1 MWPGALKLLLL
12 ITFLQH
18 PLRCMSREK
27 NFREKE
33 KDVLDDI
40 LGPGR
45 YDARIR
51 PSGENATDGP
61 AIVRVNLFVRSIATI
76 SDIKMEYSVQLTF
89 REQWMDDRLQFD
101 DAEGRLK
108 YLTLTDA
115 SRVWMPDLFF
125 SNEKE
130 GHFHNIIMPN
140 VYIRIFPH
148 GSVLYSIRIS
158 LTLSCPMNL
167 KLYPLDRQ
175 VCSLRMAS
183 YGWTTDDLVFLW
195 KEGDPV
201 QVVKNLHL
209 PRFTLEKFLTD
220 YCNSKTNTGE
230 YSCLKVD
237 LFFKREFSYYL
248 IQIYIPCC
256 MLVIVSWVSFWLDQS
271 AVPARVSLGV
281 TTLLTMA
288 TQTSGINA
296 SLPPVSYTKA
306 IDIWTGVCLT
316 FVFGALLEFA
326 LVNYASRSDMHSENM
341 VKKYPPSETEQS
353 TSMDLTSDQV
363 EPDNASNF
371 AMTGYDGPLQPSL
384 QVVAIQVPDEVQ
396 AHRRHIENFLP
407 NRIRFLQPNVLV
419 QLPVPEGGG
428 GRVNV
433 DKEALGTRNVARGH
447 SRQYHTGT
455 TANTNARSHH
465 RPRHRHQYYHYRPS
479 HHHQHHL
486 HHCVLPQQDEDE
498 EEDEE
503 EEEEE
508 QQQQLPLSSHR
519 HHHPRFYPGRN
530 EPRSASFPSLH
541 NAKGSGRCSP
551 RSARC
556 SPRSTRHSCKSS
568 ARSSPST
575 SPSPSPF
582 PSPTPS
588 PTTSRRATPS
598 PPTPAGRTSFS
609 RNDKCCWGLIP
620 RSWFTSRDKGS
631 ARIDFIA
638 RRAFPL
644 TFVLFNLGY
653 WSNYLF
659 QGKDSDNRQK

>member
-1 MWPGALKLLLL
+1 MAGAMWPGVLLLL
-12 ITFLQH
+12 VLLAVLLH
-18 PLRCMSREK
+18 PSRCTQPK
-27 NFREKE
+27 VNFREKE
-33 KDVLDDI
+33 KQVLDNI

-51 PSGENATDGP
+51 PSGENGTDGP

-89 REQWMDDRLQFD
+89 REQWLDERLRFND
-101 DAEGRLK
+101 FGGKLK
-108 YLTLTDA
+108 YLTLTEA

-175 VCSLRMAS
+175 TCSLRMAS

-237 LFFKREFSYYL
+237 LLFKREFSYYL

-306 IDIWTGVCLT
+306 IDVWTGVCLT

-326 LVNYASRSDMHSENM
+326 LVNYASRSDMHSDNI
-341 VKKYPPSETEQS
+341 KKQFPQNEMEHSSSIDPSSE
-353 TSMDLTSDQV
+353 LL
-363 EPDNASNF
+363 EPDGSANF
-371 AMTGYDGPLQPSL
+371 AMQQQTHGSNPSMT
-384 QVVAIQVPDEVQ
+384 Q
-396 AHRRHIENFLP
+396 HHSLP
-407 NRIRFLQPNVLV
+407 RTYQQDHHHQQQQHHHHH
-419 QLPVPEGGG
+419 QL
-428 GRVNV
+428 
-433 DKEALGTRNVARGH
+433 
-447 SRQYHTGT
+447 
-455 TANTNARSHH
+455 
-465 RPRHRHQYYHYRPS
+465 HRHQRYHPNRSPS
-479 HHHQHHL
+479 PTFSL
-486 HHCVLPQQDEDE
+486 LNDEDCV
-498 EEDEE
+498 
-503 EEEEE
+503 
-508 QQQQLPLSSHR
+508 
-519 HHHPRFYPGRN
+519 
-530 EPRSASFPSLH
+530 A
-541 NAKGSGRCSP
+541 GRCSP
-551 RSARC
+551 MKA
-556 SPRSTRHSCKSS
+556 TRHHSHRSS
-568 ARSSPST
+568 ARSSPSRW
-575 SPSPSPF
+575 PSPASSASPLD
-582 PSPTPS
+582 TPL
-588 PTTSRRATPS
+588 RAATPS
-598 PPTPAGRTSFS
+598 PPIAVPISSTTPLPMSATVSSKTRYWLRKLLLCGYPDDAR
-609 RNDKCCWGLIP
+609 
-620 RSWFTSRDKGS
+620 GS
-631 ARIDFIA
+631 ARIDYIA
-638 RRAFPL
+638 RYAFP
-644 TFVLFNLGY
+644 FMFILFNVLY
-653 WSNYLF
+653 WCIYT
-659 QGKDSDNRQK
+659 GHEGDNVGMEK

>member
-1 MWPGALKLLLL
+1 MLGPRGTGGADVVVVVGSGGGSGRSCGGGSSAGKVCEREAKDVRVQRQLPFYPDFDGCVPLAASAREPPSGSRGATSARENHTSRGIPGTLVGLVSGVENELNGRAIGRSVGRSRRRAGAMWPGVPLLLVL
-12 ITFLQH
+12 LAVLLH
-18 PLRCMSREK
+18 PSRCTQPK
-27 NFREKE
+27 VNFREKE
-33 KDVLDDI
+33 KQVLDNI

-51 PSGENATDGP
+51 PSGENGTDGP
-61 AIVRVNLFVRSIATI
+61 TNVKVNIFLRSISKI
-76 SDIKMEYSVQLTF
+76 DDYNMEYSVQLTF
-89 REQWMDDRLQFD
+89 REQWLDERLRFND
-101 DAEGRLK
+101 FGGKLK
-108 YLTLTDA
+108 YLTLTEA

-175 VCSLRMAS
+175 TCSLRMAS

-237 LFFKREFSYYL
+237 LLFKREFSYYL

-306 IDIWTGVCLT
+306 IDVWTGVCLT

-326 LVNYASRSDMHSENM
+326 LVNYASRSDMHSDNI
-341 VKKYPPSETEQS
+341 KKQFPQNEMEHSSSIDPSSE
-353 TSMDLTSDQV
+353 LL
-363 EPDNASNF
+363 EPDGSANF
-371 AMTGYDGPLQPSL
+371 AMKPLVRHPEDSMSMDKLQQCEIHMQPRKKNCCRSWL
-384 QVVAIQVPDEVQ
+384 SKFPT
-396 AHRRHIENFLP
+396 RSK
-407 NRIRFLQPNVLV
+407 RIDVI
-419 QLPVPEGGG
+419 
-428 GRVNV
+428 
-433 DKEALGTRNVARGH
+433 
-447 SRQYHTGT
+447 SRIFFPIVFAFFNLAYWSTYLF
-455 TANTNARSHH
+455 R
-465 RPRHRHQYYHYRPS
+465 
-479 HHHQHHL
+479 
-486 HHCVLPQQDEDE
+486 EDE
-498 EEDEE
+498 GQE
-503 EEEEE
+503 
-508 QQQQLPLSSHR
+508 
-519 HHHPRFYPGRN
+519 
-530 EPRSASFPSLH
+530 
-541 NAKGSGRCSP
+541 
-551 RSARC
+551 
-556 SPRSTRHSCKSS
+556 
-568 ARSSPST
+568 
-575 SPSPSPF
+575 
-582 PSPTPS
+582 
-588 PTTSRRATPS
+588 
-598 PPTPAGRTSFS
+598 
-609 RNDKCCWGLIP
+609 
-620 RSWFTSRDKGS
+620 
-631 ARIDFIA
+631 
-638 RRAFPL
+638 
-644 TFVLFNLGY
+644 
-653 WSNYLF
+653 
-659 QGKDSDNRQK
+659 

>member
-1 MWPGALKLLLL
+1 MWPGVLKLLLL
-12 ITFLQH
+12 LVLITVLLH
-18 PLRCMSREK
+18 PSRCTQDK
-27 NFREKE
+27 GQTFREKE
-33 KDVLDDI
+33 KQVLDNI

-51 PSGENATDGP
+51 PSGENETDGP

-89 REQWMDDRLQFD
+89 REQWLDERLKFD
-101 DAEGRLK
+101 DSQGRLK

-140 VYIRIFPH
+140 VYIRIFPE

-237 LFFKREFSYYL
+237 LLFKREFSYYL

-341 VKKYPPSETEQS
+341 EKKYPPSDTEQS
-353 TSMDLTSDQV
+353 TSIDLSSDQV
-363 EPDNASNF
+363 EPDNSSNF
-371 AMTGYDGPLQPSL
+371 VMTGYDGPLQHSL
-384 QVVAIQVPDEVQ
+384 QKPLV
-396 AHRRHIENFLP
+396 R
-407 NRIRFLQPNVLV
+407 QP
-419 QLPVPEGGG
+419 EDTMS
-428 GRVNV
+428 V
-433 DKEALGTRNVARGH
+433 DRMQPCELHTQTRTKN
-447 SRQYHTGT
+447 
-455 TANTNARSHH
+455 
-465 RPRHRHQYYHYRPS
+465 
-479 HHHQHHL
+479 
-486 HHCVLPQQDEDE
+486 
-498 EEDEE
+498 
-503 EEEEE
+503 
-508 QQQQLPLSSHR
+508 
-519 HHHPRFYPGRN
+519 
-530 EPRSASFPSLH
+530 
-541 NAKGSGRCSP
+541 
-551 RSARC
+551 
-556 SPRSTRHSCKSS
+556 
-568 ARSSPST
+568 
-575 SPSPSPF
+575 
-582 PSPTPS
+582 
-588 PTTSRRATPS
+588 
-598 PPTPAGRTSFS
+598 
-609 RNDKCCWGLIP
+609 CC
-620 RSWFTSRDKGS
+620 RSWLSKFPTKSK
-631 ARIDFIA
+631 RIDVISRIFFPIVF
-638 RRAFPL
+638 AF
-644 TFVLFNLGY
+644 FNLTY
-653 WSNYLF
+653 WSTYLF
-659 QGKDSDNRQK
+659 RQEAEGE